1 MNTIIREAKIIDS
14 ESPFHKQTV
23 DVLIV
28 DGSIKKIGKSI
39 SNTENFEEIKLDNL
53 HISQGWFDSSVSLG
67 EPGFEDRETIA
78 NGLNVAARSGFTAI
92 ALQPNSY
99 PIIDNQS
106 QINFVKNKAN
116 DFATELYPIG
126 ALTKGS
132 EGKDMTE
139 LFDMKNAGAVAFG
152 DYNRSLDNANL
163 LKIALQYVQD
173 FDGLV
178 IAFSQDSNLKG
189 NGIANEGIV
198 ATQMGLKGIPNL
210 AEELQI
216 SRNLFLLEYTGG
228 KLHIPT
234 ITTTKSVQLIK
245 DAKAKGLNVTCSVA
259 VHHLVLTDST
269 LEGFDTRFKVSPP
282 LRTETDRKALL
293 AGILD
298 NTIDMITADHNP
310 IDIEHKKMEFDL
322 AKNGTIGLESAFG
335 ALLTVLPLEKVIEK
349 LTAGKATFCPEISG
363 EKQTITEGKKANI
376 TLFNPE
382 GKSVFNN
389 ENILSKSKNSAFL
402 GVEMKGKVYGVY
414 NQEKLVLG

>member
-14 ESPFHKQTV
+14 ESPFHNQTV
-23 DVLIV
+23 DILIV
-28 DGSIKKIGKSI
+28 DGSIKKIGKSFP
-39 SNTENFEEIKLDNL
+39 NTDNTNEVKLDNL

-78 NGLNVAARSGFTAI
+78 NGLTVAAKSGFTAI

-106 QINFVKNKAN
+106 QINFVKSKAN
-116 DFATELYPIG
+116 GFASQLFPIG

-132 EGKDMTE
+132 EGKDMSE

-152 DYNRSLDNANL
+152 DYSKSLDNANL

-178 IAFSQDSNLKG
+178 IAFAQDSNIKG
-189 NGIANEGIV
+189 NGVANEGV
-198 ATQMGLKGIPNL
+198 VSTRLGLKGIPNL

-216 SRNLFLLEYTGG
+216 ARNLFLLEYTGG

-234 ITTTKSVQLIK
+234 ISTAKSVQLIK
-245 DAKAKGLNVTCSVA
+245 EAKAKGLNVTCSVA
-259 VHHLVLTDST
+259 VHHLVLTDAT
-269 LEGFDTRFKVSPP
+269 LEGFDTRYKVSPP
-282 LRTETDRKALL
+282 LRTETDRKALI

-298 NTIDMITADHNP
+298 NTIDMITSDHNP

-322 AKNGTIGLESAFG
+322 AKDGTIGLESAFG
-335 ALLTVLPLEKVIEK
+335 SLLTVLPLEKVIEK
-349 LTAGKATFCPEISG
+349 LTAGKTTFGI
-363 EKQTITEGKKANI
+363 EKQSIEEGQKANI
-376 TLFNPE
+376 TLYNPE
-382 GKSVFNN
+382 GKSIFTK

-402 GVEMKGKVYGVY
+402 GIEMKGKVYGIY
-414 NQEKLVLG
+414 NQGKLVVN

>member
-1 MNTIIREAKIIDS
+1 MNTIIRDAKIIDS
-14 ESPFHKQTV
+14 ESPFHNKKV

-28 DGSIKKIGKSI
+28 DGIIKKIGTSLP
-39 SNTENFEEIKLDNL
+39 NTEKAEEVKLDNL

-78 NGLNVAARSGFTAI
+78 NGLNVAATSGFTAI

-106 QINFVKNKAN
+106 QINFVKSKAN
-116 DFATELYPIG
+116 GFATELFPIG

-132 EGKDMTE
+132 EGKDMAE

-152 DYNRSLDNANL
+152 DYNTSLDNANL

-178 IAFSQDSNLKG
+178 IAFAQDSSIKG
-189 NGIANEGIV
+189 NGVANEGIV
-198 ATQMGLKGIPNL
+198 STRLGLKGIPNL

-216 SRNLFLLEYTGG
+216 ARNLFLLEYTGG

-234 ITTTKSVQLIK
+234 ISTAKSVELIK
-245 DAKAKGLNVTCSVA
+245 EAKAKGLNLTCSVA
-259 VHHLVLTDST
+259 VHHLVLTDSK
-269 LEGFDTRFKVSPP
+269 LENFDTRCKVSPP

-298 NTIDMITADHNP
+298 NTIDMITTDHNP

-335 ALLTVLPLEKVIEK
+335 ALLTVLPLEIVIEK
-349 LTAGKATFCPEISG
+349 LTAGKTTFGIES
-363 EKQTITEGKKANI
+363 QTIAEGKKANI
-376 TLFNPE
+376 SLFNPE
-382 GKSVFNN
+382 GKNTFTN

-402 GVEMKGKVYGVY
+402 GTEIQGKVYGIY
-414 NQEKLVLG
+414 NQRKLVL

>member
-14 ESPFHKQTV
+14 ENPFHNQTV
-23 DVLIV
+23 DILII
-28 DGSIKKIGKSI
+28 DGIIQKIGTSLP
-39 SNTENFEEIKLDNL
+39 NPDNADEVKLENL

-78 NGLNVAARSGFTAI
+78 NGLTVAAKSGFTGI

-106 QINFVKNKAN
+106 QINFVKSKAN
-116 DFATELYPIG
+116 GFATELFPIG

-132 EGKDMTE
+132 EGKDMAE

-152 DYNRSLDNANL
+152 DYNKSLDNANL

-178 IAFSQDSNLKG
+178 IAFAQDANIKG

-198 ATQMGLKGIPNL
+198 STRLGMKGIPNL

-216 SRNLFLLEYTGG
+216 ARNLFLLEYTGG

-234 ITTTKSVQLIK
+234 VSTAKSVELIRE
-245 DAKAKGLNVTCSVA
+245 AKAKGLKVSCSA
-259 VHHLVLTDST
+259 SVHHLVLTDEK
-269 LEGFDTRFKVSPP
+269 LENFDTRCKVSPP
-282 LRTETDRKALL
+282 LRTETDRQALL

-298 NTIDMITADHNP
+298 NTIDMITTDHNP

-335 ALLTVLPLEKVIEK
+335 ALLTALPLEKVIEK
-349 LTAGKATFCPEISG
+349 LTSGKTTFGIES
-363 EKQTITEGKKANI
+363 QTIAEGKKANI
-376 TLFNPE
+376 SLFTPE
-382 GKSVFNN
+382 GKDVFTN

-402 GVEMKGKVYGVY
+402 GTEIKGKAYGIY
-414 NQEKLVLG
+414 NQGKLVLN

>member
-1 MNTIIREAKIIDS
+1 MNTIIREAKIIDA

-23 DVLIV
+23 DILIV
-28 DGSIKKIGKSI
+28 DGIIKNIGTSLP
-39 SNTENFEEIKLDNL
+39 NTDKAEEIKLDNL
-53 HISQGWFDSSVSLG
+53 HVSQGWFDSSVSLG

-78 NGLNVAARSGFTAI
+78 NGLNVAAKSGFTAI

-106 QINFVKNKAN
+106 QINFVKSKAN
-116 DFATELYPIG
+116 GFATELFPIG

-132 EGKDMTE
+132 DGKDMAE

-152 DYNRSLDNANL
+152 DYNKNLDNANL

-178 IAFSQDSNLKG
+178 IAFAQDSSIKG
-189 NGIANEGIV
+189 NGVANEGIV
-198 ATQMGLKGIPNL
+198 STRLGLKGIPNL

-216 SRNLFLLEYTGG
+216 ARNLFLLEYTGG

-234 ITTTKSVQLIK
+234 ISTSKSVQLIK
-245 DAKAKGLNVTCSVA
+245 EAKAKGLKVTCSVA
-259 VHHLVLTDST
+259 VHHLVLTDEK
-269 LEGFDTRFKVSPP
+269 LENFDTRCKVSPP
-282 LRTETDRKALL
+282 LRTEIDRQALL

-298 NTIDMITADHNP
+298 NTIDMITTDHNP

-322 AKNGTIGLESAFG
+322 AKDGTIGLESAFG
-335 ALLTVLPLEKVIEK
+335 ALMTVLPLEKVVEK
-349 LTAGKATFCPEISG
+349 LTTGKSTFGI
-363 EKQTITEGKKANI
+363 EKQSIAEGKIANLS
-376 TLFNPE
+376 LFNPE
-382 GKSVFNN
+382 GKSIFAN

-402 GVEMKGKVYGVY
+402 GTEIKGMVYGIY
-414 NQEKLVLG
+414 NQGKLILG